1 MDFAIVLGGG
11 QVGQIISKGME
22 NIVEQAKLA
31 ESLGF
36 TTVFVPD
43 HYVFEEIGDFKKG
56 QPAYEMFFMMTMLA
70 QTTGLKI
77 GSHVACTLFRHPA
90 MLARLFAHV
99 DEVSEGR
106 VIAGVGAGWTK
117 AEFEMLGLDFPPI
130 SERLRIMD
138 EAVTVMR
145 GLWQAEPFSFSG
157 DYFDLS
163 DAQIRPLP
171 IQDGGPPIMLGGS
184 GKGILR
190 RAGQWADI
198 VHMVPETGGPGTTTM
213 ENIAKFTDAV
223 VATKLD
229 LVRESAMAA
238 GRPADAVS
246 YATTIFSYNPAAS
259 SKETREGAEGMS
271 AMFGLPVKEILKY
284 PCLLIGTPEE
294 MEDELR
300 RREQEHQLALV
311 AVGAGGPDG
320 IRHFADN
327 VIARFA

>member
-11 QVGQIISKGME
+11 QVGQIISKGMD

-43 HYVFEEIGDFKKG
+43 HYVFEEMGDFKKG

-70 QTTGLKI
+70 ETTGLKV

-117 AEFEMLGLDFPPI
+117 AEFDMLGIDFPHI
-130 SERLRIMD
+130 SERLRMMD

-145 GLWQAEPFSFSG
+145 GLWEEGPFSFSG
-157 DYFDLS
+157 EHFTLT
-163 DAQIRPLP
+163 DAEICPRPV
-171 IQDGGPPIMLGGS
+171 QKGGPPIMLGGS

-190 RAGQWADI
+190 RAGRWADI

-213 ENIAKFTDAV
+213 EKVAEFTDAA
-223 VATKLD
+223 VAEKLA
-229 LVRESAMAA
+229 LVRQSAEEA
-238 GRPADAVS
+238 GRPPGAVA
-246 YATTIFSYNPAAS
+246 YATTIFSYNPAS
-259 SKETREGAEGMS
+259 STKEALETAAAMG
-271 AMFGLPVKEILKY
+271 AMFNVPVAEILKY
-284 PCLLIGTPEE
+284 PCALVGTPDE
-294 MEDELR
+294 MEAELR
-300 RREQEHQLALV
+300 RREQEHGLSLV